1 VYSTESIKTE
11 GEENETEGVEKE
23 PGTVDHKTMTADI
36 KEEQGEPAAKKAKI
50 PTKGATAKAKKPI
63 TVPTRR
69 SARLKMVQPVK
80 YT

>member
-1 VYSTESIKTE
+1 MCPKSKQLKRQRHRKQGAPGGKVYSTESIKTE
-11 GEENETEGVEKE
+11 GEENETEGVER
-23 PGTVDHKTMTADI
+23 
-36 KEEQGEPAAKKAKI
+36 KKAKI

>member
-1 VYSTESIKTE
+1 MIK
-11 GEENETEGVEKE
+11 K
-23 PGTVDHKTMTADI
+23 
-36 KEEQGEPAAKKAKI
+36 QGEPAAKKAKI

>member
-1 VYSTESIKTE
+1 MIK
-11 GEENETEGVEKE
+11 K
-23 PGTVDHKTMTADI
+23 
-36 KEEQGEPAAKKAKI
+36 QGEPAAKKAKI

-69 SARLKMVQPVK
+69 SARLKVRYIFGFYGTLVHCVYRDFQMVQPVK